1 MHEPF
6 TSEYTLWAVTHSAII
21 AITIGVFTYIVDRRH
36 QLDTKELEETKTRLQ
51 AITDSARDGIVMMR
65 PDGTMTFLNPAAE
78 QIFGYAPGELIG
90 RSVHET
96 LIPGEFAD
104 GHAMALP
111 AFSRTGEGP
120 LMGTTI
126 EVTGL
131 RKGGA
136 AMDIALSLSSVN
148 VQGEWHAVGVIRD
161 ITKRKRQEREL
172 ESANNA
178 RKAML
183 EEKVRKYQD
192 SIESFDAG
200 FYRTTLDGRL
210 LVANSR
216 FVSMLGYGS
225 LEELMELPLNALYA
239 TDDGRAEFLSAL
251 REKGRLS
258 KRELVVVRKDGTRLT
273 VYDDAN
279 LVGNTITGFI
289 SNEPADGD
297 KPFIISCA
305 WCNRIYVGEPP
316 HGTWVGPADAF
327 TEYRF
332 SHSICDTCE
341 ESVNNDL

>member
-1 MHEPF
+1 
-6 TSEYTLWAVTHSAII
+6 
-21 AITIGVFTYIVDRRH
+21 
-36 QLDTKELEETKTRLQ
+36 
-51 AITDSARDGIVMMR
+51 MMR